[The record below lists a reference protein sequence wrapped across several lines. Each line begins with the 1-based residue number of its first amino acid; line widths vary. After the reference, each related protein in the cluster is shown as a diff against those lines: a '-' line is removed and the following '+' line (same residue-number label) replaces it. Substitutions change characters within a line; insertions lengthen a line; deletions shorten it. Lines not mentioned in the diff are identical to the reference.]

1 MAETSTAVTI
11 KVKDKSG
18 NELSN
23 AAVMAVSITFSANAV
38 PCAELTLKDGDIA
51 KREFARSN
59 DANFQPGG
67 ELSIEL
73 GNDTETK
80 PVFKG
85 IVVRQ
90 QLFAGK
96 GGQTRIVLELKDAA
110 VKMTHV
116 RKARHFLDQKDNEII
131 ETLIGDHGLSAK
143 VDSDFET
150 QHEKMVQFQASDWD
164 FMVMRAEAG
173 GKVVLVN
180 LEEVVVTKPEIKE
193 TGDSPKATLGDNIF
207 EAEMEV
213 ESRDQYAAGAATA
226 WDHAGLELL
235 EDAATD
241 PGASAESG
249 SLGGSTLAGS
259 LGEGEFKLRH
269 SGELPDTELTAW
281 SSATLQRSRLSKVR
295 GRIQLRGSADF
306 VAGMTVVLDGFS
318 DPFNGAAYVSG
329 VRHDVRN
336 GIWYSQLELGLP
348 FELHV
353 ERKPLAI
360 EPAAGG
366 LLPPMRGLYIGTV
379 KETADD
385 PQSFFRVLVKIP
397 VIDDA
402 EDGIWC
408 RVAHPD
414 AGASH
419 TVFFQPDI
427 GDEVV
432 VGFLQEDPRFGI
444 VLGSLHNSG
453 DNAPA
458 IEGNDEYL
466 QKGIVTKEGLKLT
479 FNDEDKIILLE
490 TPAGKKITADEKEGV
505 ILLEDE
511 NGNKIEMSSDG
522 ITIESAGDINIKA
535 TGDVNIEG
543 MNISQAASAQFKAE
557 GSAGIEVS
565 SSAIAVLKGS
575 LVQIN

>member
-1 MAETSTAVTI
+1 MADSSTAITI
-11 KVKDKSG
+11 KVKDKGG
-18 NELSN
+18 NELAN
-23 AAVMAVSITFSANAV
+23 ASVIALSVTYLANAV
-38 PCAELTLKDGDIA
+38 PSAELTLMDGDIA
-51 KREFARSN
+51 KREFPRSN
-59 DANFQPGG
+59 DANYQPGG

-73 GNDTETK
+73 GNTTETF

-90 QLFAGK
+90 QLYASA
-96 GGQTRIVLELKDAA
+96 GGQTRIVLALKDAS
-110 VKMTHV
+110 VKMSHV
-116 RKARHFLDQKDNEII
+116 RKARNFLDQKDNEII
-131 ETLIGDHGLSAK
+131 ETLIGDHGLTAK

-150 QHEKMVQFQASDWD
+150 QHEKMVQYQASDWD
-164 FMVMRAEAG
+164 FMVMRAEAN

-180 LEEVVVTKPEIKE
+180 MDEVVVTKPEIKE

-207 EAEMEV
+207 EAEMEI
-213 ESRDQYAAGAATA
+213 ESRDQYAAGAAAA
-226 WDHAGLELL
+226 WDHSGQELL
-235 EDAATD
+235 EDPASD
-241 PGASAESG
+241 PGAAAESG
-249 SLGGSTLAGS
+249 SLGGSTIGGT
-259 LGEGEFKLRH
+259 LGEAEFKLRH
-269 SGELPDTELTAW
+269 TGELPDTELTAW
-281 SSATLQRSRLSKVR
+281 STATLQRSRLSKVR
-295 GRIQLRGSADF
+295 GRIMLRGSADF
-306 VAGMTVVLDGFS
+306 VIGMTVVLDGFS

-336 GIWYSQLELGLP
+336 GMWNSSLELGLP
-348 FELHV
+348 FQLHV
-353 ERKPLAI
+353 EQQPLAV
-360 EPAAGG
+360 EPPAGG

-432 VGFLQEDPRFGI
+432 IGFLQEDPRFGI

-466 QKGIVTKEGLKLT
+466 KKGIVTKEGLKLT
-479 FNDEDKIILLE
+479 FNDEDKVILLE
-490 TPAGKKITADEKEGV
+490 TPAGKKITADEKEGL

-511 NGNKIEMSSDG
+511 NGNKVELSSDG

-535 TGDVNIEG
+535 TGDINIEG
-543 MNISQAASAQFKAE
+543 TNISQAANAQFKAE
-557 GSAGIEVS
+557 GGAGIEVS

>member
-18 NELSN
+18 NELPN
-23 AAVMAVSITFSANAV
+23 ASVMAVSITYMANAV
-38 PCAELTLKDGDIA
+38 PSAELTLKDGDIA
-51 KREFARSN
+51 KREFLRSN

-73 GNDTETK
+73 GNSTETK

-96 GGQTRIVLELKDAA
+96 GGQTRIVLELKDAS
-110 VKMTHV
+110 VKMSHV
-116 RKARHFLDQKDNEII
+116 RKARNFLDQKDNEII
-131 ETLIGDHGLSAK
+131 ETLIGDHGLTPK

-150 QHEKMVQFQASDWD
+150 QHEKMVQYQATDWD

-173 GKVVLVN
+173 GKIVLVN

-207 EAEMEV
+207 EAEMEI

-226 WDHAGLELL
+226 WDHSGLELL
-235 EDAATD
+235 EDPASD

-249 SLGGSTLAGS
+249 SLSGSTVAEA
-259 LGEGEFKLRH
+259 LGEAEFKLRH
-269 SGELPDTELTAW
+269 TGELPDTELTAW
-281 SSATLQRSRLSKVR
+281 STATLQRSRLSKVR
-295 GRIQLRGSADF
+295 GRIQLRGNADY

-336 GIWYSQLELGLP
+336 GVWYSQLEIGLP

-353 ERKPLAI
+353 EQKPLAI
-360 EPAAGG
+360 EPPAGG

-444 VLGSLHNSG
+444 VIGSLHNSG

-458 IEGNDEYL
+458 IDGNDEYL
-466 QKGIVTKEGLKLT
+466 KKGIVTKEGLKLT

-490 TPAGKKITADEKEGV
+490 TPAGNKITADDKEEM
-505 ILLEDE
+505 IQLEDK
-511 NGNKIEMSSDG
+511 NGNKVLLNKDG
-522 ITIESAGDINIKA
+522 ITLESAADIILKA
-535 TGDVNIEG
+535 TGDVTIEG
-543 MNISQAASAQFKAE
+543 INITSTASAQFKAE
-557 GSAGIEVS
+557 GSGGVEVS
-565 SSAIAVLKGS
+565 SSAIAILKGS

>member
-1 MAETSTAVTI
+1 MADTSTAVTI
-11 KVKDKSG
+11 KVKDKG
-18 NELSN
+18 GAELPN
-23 AAVMAVSITFSANAV
+23 ASVIAVSVTYMANAV
-38 PCAELTLKDGDIA
+38 PSARLTLKDGDVA
-51 KREFARSN
+51 TREFVRSN
-59 DANFQPGG
+59 DANFQPGA

-73 GNDTETK
+73 GSGTETT

-85 IVVRQ
+85 IIVRQ
-90 QLFAGK
+90 QLMAGQ
-96 GGQTRIVLELKDAA
+96 GGKTHIVLELKDLS
-110 VKMTHV
+110 VKMTHI
-116 RKARHFLDQKDNEII
+116 RKARNFLDQKDNEIL
-131 ETLIGDHGLSAK
+131 ETLIGDHGLTAK

-150 QHEKMVQFQASDWD
+150 QHEKMVQYQASDWD

-180 LEEVVVTKPEIKE
+180 MDEIVVTKPEIKE
-193 TGDSPKATLGDNIF
+193 TGDSPKTTYGDNVF
-207 EAEMEV
+207 EAELEI

-226 WDHAGLELL
+226 WDHASQELV
-235 EDAATD
+235 EDPASD

-249 SLGGSTLAGS
+249 SLTGSEVGAT
-259 LGEGEFKLRH
+259 LGEAEFKLRH
-269 SGELPDTELTAW
+269 TGELPDTELTAW
-281 SSATLQRSRLSKVR
+281 STATLQRSRLSKVR
-295 GRIQLRGSADF
+295 GRLKLKGDATYVPGITA
-306 VAGMTVVLDGFS
+306 VLDGFS

-329 VRHDVRN
+329 VQHDVAN
-336 GIWYSQLELGLP
+336 GIWFSNLEIGLP

-353 ERKPLAI
+353 QQQQFVV
-360 EPAAGG
+360 EPPAGG

-379 KETADD
+379 KEIADD
-385 PQSFFRVLVKIP
+385 PQGFFRVLVKIP

-427 GDEVV
+427 ADEVV

-458 IEGNDEYL
+458 IDDNDDYL
-466 QKGIVTKEGLKLT
+466 KKGIVTKEGLKLT
-479 FNDEDKIILLE
+479 FNDKDKIILLE

-511 NGNKIEMSSDG
+511 NGNKVELSSDG

-535 TGDVNIEG
+535 TGDINIEG
-543 MNISQAASAQFKAE
+543 MNISQAANAQFKAE